1 MSNSNAATEMEDDID
16 IAPTVGQKG
25 ESSSAMVQATD
36 QMSRISIIVNA
47 ALDKLKDGEKT
58 TLKDLQKLVS
68 DETQQKGSSIGPV
81 VSFIVKQRQTT
92 LNDVSVELGRYGGI
106 YKGIRTRVAK
116 AEDVRPRCD
125 HCKQVIRAKK
135 NGPRKKKAKGAEA
148 APAVEETEADR
159 LLASVE
165 AEAEN
170 ENEDD
175 DDFDDDQDDEDNDD
189 ESDDDES

>member
-1 MSNSNAATEMEDDID
+1 MSNSNAATDMEDDID
-16 IAPTVGQKG
+16 IEPTVGMKG
-25 ESSSAMVQATD
+25 EPSSQAMAQATNE
-36 QMSRISIIVNA
+36 MGRISIIVNA

-58 TLKDLQKLVS
+58 TLKELQKLVN

-106 YKGIRTRVAK
+106 YKGTRTRVSK
-116 AEDVRPRCD
+116 PEDVRPRCE

-135 NGPRKKKAKGAEA
+135 TGPRKKKVKVAEGAT
-148 APAVEETEADR
+148 PATEETDADR

-170 ENEDD
+170 ETDEDD
-175 DDFDDDQDDEDNDD
+175 DDFDDEQDDEDDD
-189 ESDDDES
+189 S